1 MVPGRD
7 RAASFS
13 VVLATIV
20 MIVVGA
26 ACTAGSDRDGRAS
39 RATLPDGRRTPVAER
54 KLTTDEAAAL
64 ALADV
69 ERFWS
74 QRHGDRALRLRG
86 GVVVFGREG
95 EDAYDCGGAPVPA
108 EVLRENAV
116 YCPAADSVVWDAAW
130 LATLVRS
137 DAGARAVALV
147 TAHEVGHA
155 VQARDAPGPQEPLG
169 AELQADCFAGAWA
182 AWLVDGRSTVFR
194 ATESDVAPMLLTL
207 MELRDPLGASA
218 ARGAAHG
225 TGFDRVVAFLDGHGE
240 GEARCFAYPGAFRG
254 TTSQGFVDRD
264 DEARAG
270 DLPPGDGYLA
280 AVRRDLVAF
289 GDAHGLADPARPAPR
304 LEWVNAG
311 EPGCGGPDAATAV
324 VPCPDGALE
333 VRARA
338 AAALAAGGDFV
349 LGVAIAGAW
358 FDATVPDAVRA
369 DGDTPECLAGAWM
382 GGLHPGARPRDR
394 ALVLSPGDLDEA
406 VRWIVGNGGRRW
418 MDRLSAFVTGV
429 YEGVDACVA

>member
-1 MVPGRD
+1 VPGRD
-7 RAASFS
+7 RAA
-13 VVLATIV
+13 VPALVLA

-26 ACTAGSDRDGRAS
+26 ACTAGTDRDGRPS
-39 RATLPDGRRTPVAER
+39 RATPADGPLTPVAEQA
-54 KLTTDEAAAL
+54 LTADDAAAL
-64 ALADV
+64 ALTDV

-74 QRHGDRALRLRG
+74 QRRGDRTLRLRG

-182 AWLVDGRSTVFR
+182 ASLVGGRSTVFR
-194 ATESDVAPMLLTL
+194 ATEPDVAPMLLTL

-225 TGFDRVVAFLDGHGE
+225 TGFDRVVAFLDGYGE

-254 TTSQGFVDRD
+254 TTSQSWADRD

-270 DLPPGDGYLA
+270 DLPLGNGYLA

-289 GDAHGLADPARPAPR
+289 GDAHGLVDPGRAAPR

-311 EPGCGGPDAATAV
+311 EPGCGGPVDPAAAV

-333 VRARA
+333 VRGGA
-338 AAALAAGGDFV
+338 AVALAASGDFA
-349 LGVAIAGAW
+349 LGAAVARAW
-358 FDATVPDAVRA
+358 FDATLPERVRA
-369 DGDTPECLAGAWM
+369 GGYTPECLTGAWM

-406 VRWIVGNGGRRW
+406 VRWIVGNGDRRW
-418 MDRLSAFVTGV
+418 TDRLSAFVTGV
-429 YEGVDACVA
+429 YEGVDGCIA